1 MTKGEETK
9 EKIIRQAAGLFWA
22 KGYTATGVQDV
33 LTAAGV
39 TKGSFYFYFKSKK
52 TSALPRPTFMKHR
65 SWA

>member
-33 LTAAGV
+33 LTAAGA
-39 TKGSFYFYFKSKK
+39 KK